1 MDTPGRKAGRTYPR
15 GIMGRYV
22 ARRLLLAIPVVI
34 GASFLIFAMVYALPG
49 DPIRALGGDR
59 PLAPAVVAELR
70 DEYNLDDPLVVQYA
84 KYIGDL
90 VQGDLGT
97 DFRGREVSETI
108 EQRLPVTAK
117 LTLVAILFEAVIGI
131 IAGVL
136 AGIRRNGFLDNVVLV
151 SSTLIVSIPILVLA
165 FVAQYVFG
173 LKLNLFPISGIG
185 DGWYSY
191 LLPGLV
197 LAAGS
202 LAYVARLT
210 RTSVAENMRAVYV
223 RTARA
228 KGLPHRTVVLR
239 HTLRNSLIPVVT
251 FIGADIGNLMG
262 GAIVTE
268 SVFNLPGIGRAIF
281 DSVRQQEGAVVVGI
295 VTLMVFFFIFFNLVV
310 DVLYAV
316 LDPRIRY
323 D

>member
-1 MDTPGRKAGRTYPR
+1 
-15 GIMGRYV
+15 MGRYI
-22 ARRLLLAIPVVI
+22 ARRLLLTIPVML
-34 GASFLIFAMVYALPG
+34 GASFLIFALVYALPG

-59 PLAPAVVAELR
+59 PLAPAVVAQLT
-70 DEYNLDDPLVVQYA
+70 DEFNLNDPLWLQYV
-84 KYIGDL
+84 KYVGDL
-90 VQGDLGT
+90 LQGDFGT
-97 DFRGREVSETI
+97 DFRGREVLDTI
-108 EQRLPVTAK
+108 TQRMPVTIK
-117 LTLVAILFEAVIGI
+117 LALVAIAFEIVIGI
-131 IAGVL
+131 VAGVM
-136 AGIRRNGFLDNVVLV
+136 AGIRKNGFFDNVVLV
-151 SSTLIVSIPILVLA
+151 STTLIVSIPILVLA
-165 FVAQYVFG
+165 FVAQFTLG
-173 LKLNLFPISGIG
+173 LQLGLFPIAGVN

-210 RTSVAENMRAVYV
+210 RTSIAENMRADYV

-228 KGLPHRTVVLR
+228 KGLPRRDVIVR

-251 FIGADIGNLMG
+251 FVGADIGTLMG

-268 SVFNLPGIGRAIF
+268 TVFNLPGIGRAVF
-281 DSVRQQEGAVVVGI
+281 DAVRAQEGAVVVGI
-295 VTLMVFFFIFFNLVV
+295 VTLLVFVFIFFNLVV

-323 D
+323 E

>member
-1 MDTPGRKAGRTYPR
+1 
-15 GIMGRYV
+15 MGRYV
-22 ARRLLLAIPVVI
+22 ARRLLLTIPVLI
-34 GASFLIFAMVYALPG
+34 GASFLIFALVYALPG

-59 PLAPAVVAELR
+59 PLSPAVVAQLR
-70 DEYNLDDPLVVQYA
+70 EEFNLNDPLVIQYL
-84 KYIGDL
+84 KYVGDL
-90 VQGDLGT
+90 LQGDLGT
-97 DFRGREVSETI
+97 DFRGREVLDTI
-108 EQRLPVTAK
+108 TQRLPVTIR
-117 LTLVAILFEAVIGI
+117 LTVVAILFEVVIGI

-136 AGIRRNGFLDNVVLV
+136 AGIRRNGFLDNLVLV
-151 SSTLIVSIPILVLA
+151 SSTVVVSVPILVLA
-165 FVAQYVFG
+165 FVAQFALG
-173 LKLNLFPISGIG
+173 LQLGWFPISGINE
-185 DGWYSY
+185 GWYSF

-210 RTSVAENMRAVYV
+210 RTSVAENLRADYV

-228 KGLPHRTVVLR
+228 KGLPNRTVIFR
-239 HTLRNSLIPVVT
+239 HTFRNSLIPVVT
-251 FIGADIGNLMG
+251 FIGADIGTLMG

-268 SVFNLPGIGRAIF
+268 TVFNLPGIGRAVF
-281 DSVRQQEGAVVVGI
+281 DAIRGQEGAVVVGI
-295 VTLMVFFFIFFNLVV
+295 VTLLVFFFVFFNLVV

>member
-1 MDTPGRKAGRTYPR
+1 
-15 GIMGRYV
+15 MGRYI
-22 ARRLLLAIPVVI
+22 ARRLLLTIPVLI

-49 DPIRALGGDR
+49 DPIRALAGDR
-59 PLAPAVVAELR
+59 PLSEAVQAQLR
-70 DEYNLDDPLVVQYA
+70 ADYNLDDPLYLQYV
-84 KYIGDL
+84 KYVGGL
-90 VQGDLGT
+90 LQGDFGT
-97 DFRGREVSETI
+97 DFSGRPVLDTI

-117 LTLVAILFEAVIGI
+117 LALAAIIFEALIGLT
-131 IAGVL
+131 AGIL
-136 AGIRRNGFLDNVVLV
+136 AGIRRGSFFDNLVLV
-151 SSTLIVSIPILVLA
+151 TTTLLVSVPVFVLG

-173 LKLNLFPISGIG
+173 LRLGLFPTSGIS

-191 LLPGLV
+191 VLPGLV
-197 LAAGS
+197 LASLS

-210 RTSVAENMRAVYV
+210 RTSLAENLRQDYV

-228 KGLPHRTVVLR
+228 KGLKPSTVIGK

-251 FIGADIGNLMG
+251 YIGADVGALMA

-268 SVFNLPGIGRAIF
+268 TIFNIPGLGRAVY
-281 DSVRQQEGAVVVGI
+281 DSVLRQEGAVVVGI
-295 VTLMVFFFIFFNLVV
+295 VTLFVFFYIFFNLVV
-310 DVLYAV
+310 DILYAL

>member
-1 MDTPGRKAGRTYPR
+1 
-15 GIMGRYV
+15 MGRYI
-22 ARRLLLAIPVVI
+22 ARRLLLTIPVLI

-49 DPIRALGGDR
+49 DPIRALAGDR
-59 PLAPAVVAELR
+59 PLSEAVQAQLR
-70 DEYNLDDPLVVQYA
+70 AEYNLDDPLYLQYV
-84 KYIGDL
+84 KYAGGL
-90 VQGDLGT
+90 LQGDFGT
-97 DFRGREVSETI
+97 DFSGRPVLDTI

-117 LTLVAILFEAVIGI
+117 LALAAIVFEALIGLT
-131 IAGVL
+131 AGIL
-136 AGIRRNGFLDNVVLV
+136 AGIRRGSFFDNLVLV
-151 SSTLIVSIPILVLA
+151 TTTLLVSVPVFVLG

-173 LKLNLFPISGIG
+173 LRLGLFPTSGIS

-191 LLPGLV
+191 VLPGLV
-197 LAAGS
+197 LASLS

-210 RTSVAENMRAVYV
+210 RTSLAENLRQDYV

-228 KGLPHRTVVLR
+228 KGLKPSVIIGK

-251 FIGADIGNLMG
+251 YIGADIGTLMA

-268 SVFNLPGIGRAIF
+268 TIFNIPGLGRAVY
-281 DSVRQQEGAVVVGI
+281 DSVLRQEGAVVVGI
-295 VTLMVFFFIFFNLVV
+295 VTLFVFFYIFFNLVV
-310 DVLYAV
+310 DILYAL

>member
-1 MDTPGRKAGRTYPR
+1 
-15 GIMGRYV
+15 MGRYV
-22 ARRLLLAIPVVI
+22 ARRLLLTIPVLI
-34 GASFLIFAMVYALPG
+34 GASFLIFTMVYALPG

-59 PLAPAVVAELR
+59 PLPPAVVAQLR
-70 DEYNLDDPLVVQYA
+70 EAYNLNDPLVVQYV
-84 KYIGDL
+84 KYIGAL
-90 VQGDLGT
+90 LQGDLGT

-108 EQRLPVTAK
+108 AMRLPVTAK
-117 LTLVAILFEAVIGI
+117 LTVVAILFEAVIGI

-173 LKLNLFPISGIG
+173 LQLGWFPISGIS

-197 LAAGS
+197 LASGS

-210 RTSVAENMRAVYV
+210 RTSVSENMRADYV
-223 RTARA
+223 RTAKA
-228 KGLPHRTVVLR
+228 KGLPNRTVVMR

-251 FIGADIGNLMG
+251 YIGADIGTLMG

-281 DSVRQQEGAVVVGI
+281 DSVRSQEGAVVVGI